1 MSTEVRIGV
10 AAGFLIVVVAG
21 VYFFYGSDRGADDL
35 RIVAGTGE
43 AAVPTIPPS
52 RDSVAANQR
61 PAGTRAADPASRT
74 TPSDSRTARATPQT
88 RPNAVPGAQ
97 RTPPTANSALAS
109 NAARSTVG
117 DSRGPA
123 VGSDP
128 RRDVSA
134 GSPVHSPIARNA
146 TPGAAS
152 GSTAANDAPLRPDA
166 SPTLLRTS
174 PSPSLVEATRRNLEG
189 GDDAK
194 PADHTRDS
202 TAQPSA
208 GHIVQQPAGFE
219 ASHGP
224 ATSAND
230 PAAASTDSIGSPARA
245 EMAVTPREAGAIQL
259 PPSLQPAGPKPV
271 EMKPTPL
278 SRSSD
283 ASPAVQH
290 NVPPSAAASRSVATP
305 AGWPKSHTI
314 ESGDTLSSISTAYYD
329 STRHVDQL
337 MKANPA
343 LDPRRLKIGDVITIP
358 APEPAV
364 ALPTNSR
371 EAARPIDVPSRSA
384 EAPPRP
390 TAATTTRAGRVYI
403 VRKDDTLFSIARRM
417 LGDGAKWKTILD
429 MNRDQLKNDPHRLKI
444 GMELALP

>member
-35 RIVAGTGE
+35 RIVAGSGE
-43 AAVPTIPPS
+43 TVAPTIPPS
-52 RDSVAANQR
+52 RDAVAANQR
-61 PAGTRAADPASRT
+61 PAGTRAA
-74 TPSDSRTARATPQT
+74 PSDSRTARATPQAK
-88 RPNAVPGAQ
+88 PNSVAGSQ
-97 RTPPTANSALAS
+97 RTPPTANSTLAS
-109 NAARSTVG
+109 NSARPTVG
-117 DSRGPA
+117 DSRGPS
-123 VGSDP
+123 VGSDH
-128 RRDVSA
+128 RRDVVA
-134 GSPVHSPIARNA
+134 GPPVNSPIARNA

-174 PSPSLVEATRRNLEG
+174 PSPSLVEATRRNLES

-194 PADHTRDS
+194 PADHLKDS

-208 GHIVQQPAGFE
+208 GHVIQRPAGFE
-219 ASHGP
+219 ASREP
-224 ATSAND
+224 ASSAND
-230 PAAASTDSIGSPARA
+230 PVAASTDSIGTPARTETA
-245 EMAVTPREAGAIQL
+245 DKPREAGAIQL
-259 PPSLQPAGPKPV
+259 PPSLQPAGLKPV

-283 ASPAVQH
+283 ATPAVQP
-290 NVPPSAAASRSVATP
+290 NVQPSATTARSAATP

-314 ESGDTLSSISTAYYD
+314 ESGDTLSSISTTYYD
-329 STRHVDQL
+329 STRHVDLL

-358 APEPAV
+358 SPEPA
-364 ALPTNSR
+364 ATTPTISR
-371 EAARPIDVPSRSA
+371 ETVRLVDASSRNVDT
-384 EAPPRP
+384 APRS
-390 TAATTTRAGRVYI
+390 TAATPARSGRTYV

-429 MNRDQLKNDPHRLKI
+429 LNRDQLKNDPHRLKI
-444 GMELALP
+444 GMELAIP